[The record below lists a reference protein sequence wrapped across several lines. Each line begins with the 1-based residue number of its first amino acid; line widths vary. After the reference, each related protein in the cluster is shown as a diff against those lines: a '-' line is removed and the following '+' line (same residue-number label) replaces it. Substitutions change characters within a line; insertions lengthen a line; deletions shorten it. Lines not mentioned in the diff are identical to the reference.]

1 LDKTSVMDYQSA
13 DEKGQKKT
21 FIFMGADEG

>member
-1 LDKTSVMDYQSA
+1 LDKTSIMAYQNA
-13 DEKGQKKT
+13 EEKGQKKT